1 MTDHSILRNATEEE
15 LGRAVEENVYTMI
28 VDMTRVLNSEIEEK
42 NQLSR
47 YLWRNGQHSW
57 KAIRRD

>member
-47 YLWRNGQHSW
+47 YLWRNG
-57 KAIRRD
+57 